1 MIPKK
6 ATCFLTVLF
15 VLLFFASPSSA
26 VVYEYDDLN
35 RLVKA
40 TYEDGSAT
48 EYTYDEVG
56 NRLNM
61 ESTVAEPDEGEPPG
75 NYPPSPSPP
84 QGIRVF

>member
-1 MIPKK
+1 MILKK
-6 ATCFLTVLF
+6 TTCLLTVLF
-15 VLLFFASPSSA
+15 LLPFFVSSSGA

-40 TYEDGSAT
+40 TYEDGTAT

-61 ESTVAEPDEGEPPG
+61 GTTVPDPDEGEPPE
-75 NYPPSPSPP
+75 NYPPSQSPP
-84 QGIRVF
+84 QGIRIF

>member
-6 ATCFLTVLF
+6 TSCLLSALFLLAFLVT
-15 VLLFFASPSSA
+15 SSSA
-26 VVYEYDDLN
+26 VTYEYDDLN

-40 TYEDGSAT
+40 AYEDGTVT

-61 ESTVAEPDEGEPPG
+61 ETTVTDPDEGEPQDNAVSP
-75 NYPPSPSPP
+75 PSPP
-84 QGIRVF
+84 QGIKTF